1 VAASTKYLMFYLLNF
16 VVKTDNCFSLT
27 QMTRR
32 CWPLRGLGVD
42 EKPGIEMKNQV
53 NNIKKGKSDIAIQLN
68 VPAARLV
75 TSAVFVASNDPINIR
90 PQYSTCAAMHWL
102 ETKMFVVETVRVL

>member
-1 VAASTKYLMFYLLNF
+1 MFYLLNLF
-16 VVKTDNCFSLT
+16 VKTDNCFSLT

-32 CWPLRGLGVD
+32 CWPLSGLGVD
-42 EKPGIEMKNQV
+42 EDPPIEMKNQV

-75 TSAVFVASNDPINIR
+75 TSAVFVGRNELLNIR
-90 PQYSTCAAMHWL
+90 P
-102 ETKMFVVETVRVL
+102 